1 MHRAAGRDEDQLTST
16 AVASP
21 RSGAEPTVA
30 AQPHGSGA
38 RAASPPGPLAGR
50 ARELSLL
57 LERVTGPGGHGAVVS
72 GPAGVGK
79 SALVRAACARLG
91 EEEWTVHAVRATRA
105 VATIPFGAFVRFIPT
120 GATAPVHHLEVLAR
134 LSDELRATA
143 GDGRLLVSVDDA
155 HLLDDSSAALILSL
169 VEGGAAILATV
180 RSGEPLAD
188 SIGALR
194 KDLGVGHVELGPLD
208 RAALDELALAHLGGA
223 VDAGLGTKLWDLSG
237 GNPLFAQELL
247 RGGRQQGVIVE
258 DGGRWV
264 WSGSMPRCEVLHDV
278 LRRHLDDGG
287 PEVREVVEIVALAE
301 PLALGALAAIVPVAD
316 ISRAERTGLVAI
328 DGDDA
333 VRLAHPLFGE
343 LVRLEMGRA
352 RSVMIASALAEAVG
366 ALDGD
371 REVLRVASWQLQGS
385 PATADPALLVRAAG
399 RASGIGDP
407 DTAIRFAVAALD
419 RGAGPEAVPLLA
431 DSLYRAGR
439 FDEVEP
445 VVGPVLHDP
454 AVDGAV
460 RRQALLAQASTQFWG
475 LGDGPLALATLEAG
489 IEGIDRGEQHEI
501 EAHHASICF
510 FAGDVTGTITRLD
523 RLLADD
529 SLGAG
534 GRVRAATLAAIALAV
549 AGRVDEALRRAE
561 ESLGACPRSGSS
573 DLAGF
578 VGGALMSQ
586 SLALM
591 TTGRLDEAEA
601 VVRCLAQMAGDQ
613 RQALFVGP
621 LHMMLGRILLL
632 RGRLDEAVAEL
643 DAADAAVDV
652 DASRML
658 GWTRAMRTKAVAQS
672 GDAVRAGEALA
683 RVELVRHPAARL
695 FELDVG
701 LAEAWVL
708 AAGGS
713 RSAARQRVRETALE
727 AEEAGALVVAAEAW
741 HDLARLGEPGAAV
754 EPLRR
759 LAGVIEGPLV
769 TAWSEH
775 VAALAARDGSALD
788 RAAERLEALGI
799 LLHAAEAAAEAAE
812 AHERAGRRGS
822 ALGSV
827 TAARRLRAACPG
839 AAPVRLESTA
849 RLPLHELTEREREI
863 AELAARGLGNR
874 EIATQ
879 LFLSIRT
886 VNNHLNHVYTKLG
899 FNDRGHLAV
908 ALDLP
913 CAADS

>member
-1 MHRAAGRDEDQLTST
+1 L
-16 AVASP
+16 P
-21 RSGAEPTVA
+21 
-30 AQPHGSGA
+30 
-38 RAASPPGPLAGR
+38 GR

-57 LERVTGPGGHGAVVS
+57 LDQVTDPGGHGAVVS

-79 SALVRAACARLG
+79 SALVRAACAHLG
-91 EEEWTVHAVRATRA
+91 EGWTVHAVRATRA
-105 VATIPFGAFVRFIPT
+105 VATIPFGAFVRFVPT
-120 GATAPVHHLEVLAR
+120 GASAPVHHLEVLAR

-155 HLLDDSSAALILSL
+155 HLLDDSSAALILAL
-169 VEGGAAILATV
+169 VEGGAAVLATV
-180 RSGEPLAD
+180 RSGEPLTD

-208 RAALDELALAHLGGA
+208 REALDEVALTDLGGA
-223 VDAGLGTKLWDLSG
+223 IDAGLSTKLWELSG
-237 GNPLFAQELL
+237 GNPLFAHELL

-258 DGGRWV
+258 DDGRWV
-264 WSGSMPRCEVLHDV
+264 WSGSLPRCEVLHDV
-278 LRRHLDDGG
+278 LRQHLDDCG

-301 PLALGALAAIVPVAD
+301 PLALGALTGIVPVATV
-316 ISRAERTGLVAI
+316 SRAERAGLVAI

-385 PATADPALLVRAAG
+385 PATADPALLTRAAG

-407 DTAIRFAVAALD
+407 DSAIRFAVAALD
-419 RGAGPEAVPLLA
+419 RGAGPEVVPLLA

-439 FDEVEP
+439 FDEVEA
-445 VVGPVLHDP
+445 VVAGVVQDP
-454 AVDGAV
+454 AVDSGV
-460 RRQALLAQASTQFWG
+460 RRQTLLAQASTQFWG
-475 LGDGPLALATLEAG
+475 LGDGARALATLEAG
-489 IEGIDRGEQHEI
+489 LAGLDRSDQHEV

-510 FAGDVTGTITRLD
+510 FAGDVTDTIVRLD

-534 GRVRAATLAAIALAV
+534 GRVRAATLAALALAL
-549 AGRVDEALRRAE
+549 AGRVDEALLRAE
-561 ESLGACPRSGSS
+561 ESLAACPHADGT

-586 SLALM
+586 ALAFI
-591 TTGRLDEAEA
+591 TAGRLDEAET

-672 GDAVRAGEALA
+672 GDAARAEDALA
-683 RVELVRHPAARL
+683 RVELVRHPAAGL

-701 LAEAWVL
+701 LAEVWVL
-708 AAGGS
+708 AAGGH
-713 RSAARQRVRETALE
+713 RSAARHRARETALE
-727 AEEAGALVVAAEAW
+727 AEAVGAVVAAAEAW
-741 HDLARLGEPGAAV
+741 HDLARLGEAADAV
-754 EPLRR
+754 EPLHR
-759 LAGVIEGPLV
+759 LAGVIEGPV
-769 TAWSEH
+769 VEAWSEH

-788 RAAERLEALGI
+788 RAAARLEALGL
-799 LLHAAEAAAEAAE
+799 LLHAAEAAAEAAA

-822 ALGSV
+822 ALGSI
-827 TAARRLRAACPG
+827 TAARRLRAECPG
-839 AAPVRLESTA
+839 AAPARLASTA

-863 AELAARGLGNR
+863 AELAARGHRNR

-899 FNDRGHLAV
+899 FNDRGHLAA
-908 ALDLP
+908 ALDLR
-913 CAADS
+913 CTAGG

>member
-1 MHRAAGRDEDQLTST
+1 
-16 AVASP
+16 
-21 RSGAEPTVA
+21 
-30 AQPHGSGA
+30 
-38 RAASPPGPLAGR
+38 LAGR
-50 ARELSLL
+50 SGELSLL
-57 LERVTGPGGHGAVVS
+57 LESVTAPGGRGAVVS
-72 GPAGVGK
+72 GAAGVGK

-91 EEEWTVHAVRATRA
+91 VEEWTVHAVRATRA

-120 GATAPVHHLEVLAR
+120 SASTPVHHLEMLAR

-155 HLLDDSSAALILSL
+155 HLLDDSSAALIVSL
-169 VEGGAAILATV
+169 VEGGAALLATV

-194 KDLGVGHVELGPLD
+194 KDLGVRHLELGPLD
-208 RAALDELALAHLGGA
+208 REALDQVALADLGGT
-223 VDAGLGTKLWDLSG
+223 VDADLGTKLWQLSG
-237 GNPLFAQELL
+237 GNPLFANELL

-258 DGGRWV
+258 DDGRWV

-278 LRRHLDDGG
+278 LRQHLDDGG
-287 PEVREVVEIVALAE
+287 SEVREVVEIVALAE
-301 PLALGALAAIVPVAD
+301 PLSLGALAGIVPVAH
-316 ISRAERTGLVAI
+316 ISQAERAGLVAI

-352 RSVMIASALAEAVG
+352 RAVMIASALAESVG

-445 VVGPVLHDP
+445 VAARVLRDP
-454 AVDGAV
+454 GVDSSI
-460 RRQALLAQASTQFWG
+460 RRQVLLAQASTYFWG
-475 LGDGPLALATLEAG
+475 LGDGTLALSTLEAG
-489 IEGIDRGEQHEI
+489 ANGLDRCDQHEI

-510 FAGDVTGTITRLD
+510 FAGDVSDTINRLD

-534 GRVRAATLAAIALAV
+534 GRVRAGTLAATALAL
-549 AGRVDEALRRAE
+549 AGRVDEALLRAE
-561 ESLGACPRSGSS
+561 ESLAACPQVGS

-586 SLALM
+586 ALALI
-591 TTGRLDEAEA
+591 TAGRLGDAEA

-632 RGRLDEAVAEL
+632 RGRLDEAVAEF
-643 DAADAAVDV
+643 DAADAAIDV

-658 GWTRAMRTKAVAQS
+658 GWTRAMRTKAIAQS
-672 GDAVRAGEALA
+672 SGATRAGDALA

-713 RSAARQRVRETALE
+713 RSAARRRARDTALE
-727 AEEAGALVVAAEAW
+727 AEEVGALVVAAEAW
-741 HDLARLGEPGAAV
+741 HDLARLGDPGEAV

-759 LAGVIEGPLV
+759 LAGAIEGPLV
-769 TAWSEH
+769 TAWSDH
-775 VAALAARDGSALD
+775 VSGLATRDGSVLD
-788 RAAERLEALGI
+788 RAAERLEALG
-799 LLHAAEAAAEAAE
+799 LVLHAAEAAADAAD

-822 ALGSV
+822 ALGSI
-827 TAARRLRAACPG
+827 TAARRLRSACPG
-839 AAPVRLESTA
+839 ATPVRLESTA

-863 AELAARGLGNR
+863 AELAARGHSNR

-899 FNDRGHLAV
+899 FNDRGHLAA
-908 ALDLP
+908 ALDLD
-913 CAADS
+913 CAPSR